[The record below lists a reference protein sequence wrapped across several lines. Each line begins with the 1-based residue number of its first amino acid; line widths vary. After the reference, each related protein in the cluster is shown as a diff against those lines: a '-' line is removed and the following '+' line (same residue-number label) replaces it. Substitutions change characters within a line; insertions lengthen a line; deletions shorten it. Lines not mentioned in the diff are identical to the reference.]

1 MRPGSTVRAKTIG
14 RFGVAFISP
23 PQHGYLLRQRKIQIA
38 YVCAIHGAIWIFFT
52 SSHLIILSG
61 LRSIEFF
68 NNQL

>member
-1 MRPGSTVRAKTIG
+1 MCNTRRD
-14 RFGVAFISP
+14 
-23 PQHGYLLRQRKIQIA
+23 LD
-38 YVCAIHGAIWIFFT
+38 FFT